1 VARFALIAI
10 VVVVASLGS
19 ATAIAGPSRSPGPG
33 LTGKVL
39 HGPTTPVC
47 RANTP
52 CYAPFHG
59 TLVFT
64 PTIAG
69 AGPIVPV
76 KARTTAQGNYAVSL
90 DPTRYRV
97 STGTRSRFGGVV
109 RPAVVSVPKSGVK
122 RVNFVIDTG
131 IR

>member
-1 VARFALIAI
+1 VARVSLIAI
-10 VVVVASLGS
+10 VVVAATLGG
-19 ATAIAGPSRSPGPG
+19 ATAIAGPSRSG

-39 HGPTTPVC
+39 RGPTTPVC

-76 KARTTAQGNYAVSL
+76 KVRTTTEGNYTVSL
-90 DPTRYRV
+90 DPTRYQV
-97 STGTRSRFGGVV
+97 STATRSRFGGAVK
-109 RPAVVSVPKSGVK
+109 PATVSVPRSGMK